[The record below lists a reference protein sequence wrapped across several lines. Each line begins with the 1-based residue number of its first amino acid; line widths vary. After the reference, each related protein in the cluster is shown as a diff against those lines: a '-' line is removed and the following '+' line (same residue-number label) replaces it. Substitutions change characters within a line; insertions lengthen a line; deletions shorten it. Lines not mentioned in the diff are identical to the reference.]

1 MNDGPS
7 NKNGSD
13 RHGIGGNLGPHF
25 GGPSDPGLAH
35 DFVEA
40 GPVAISTK
48 VNRADRERFYDAIR
62 SQGPEQV
69 RRRAIDMAKER
80 ARRDKRLSSTPFR
93 VFDAIA
99 SWSKWKHRYC
109 WQSMEVLAFASSQ
122 SPEHSNVARYVDR
135 LVELGYVVDIQV
147 PSVTGGR
154 HKRYLTVA
162 CTAADRTGQTL
173 KDIASEAIHH
183 KVRGAEENQDEI
195 TANDDRTSNP
205 EPRDVNGT
213 AIRNPDA
220 LPCNSGEAIRNP
232 DVSIRN
238 PDVSIRS
245 PDALTLDRHCRDSKG
260 GVGGARPLSQSV
272 GGHRRLEQEATPHG
286 PPPVEWGLQHK
297 SVEGGAIKIV
307 GLSREAYAIYRS
319 WSPGRDDAEANC
331 ILHGSLNALTGSN
344 PAAQLEHIILSL
356 NAEHAAGKVREPGK
370 LVGRRIEQANSRA
383 RAGKPRTRDGAAEV
397 TAFKSWEEQGRV
409 GFGDKVTGADA
420 NDILKAVPGS
430 DPEKVR
436 LLIRE
441 VCAKWA
447 GSNGATKSRQHVVD
461 EVIRR
466 LRAPD
471 ATSRAEQPAE
481 AIRVRKPTKEDTA
494 KLAALAKQMASARSA
509 TGA

>member
-1 MNDGPS
+1 MSGGPGK
-7 NKNGSD
+7 KNGSD

-25 GGPSDPGLAH
+25 GAPTDPGLGH

-48 VNRADRERFYDAIR
+48 VIRADRERFYDAIR
-62 SQGPEQV
+62 SQGPEQA

-80 ARRDKRLSSTPFR
+80 ARRDKRLSSMAFR

-173 KDIASEAIHH
+173 KDIASEAVHH

-205 EPRDVNGT
+205 EPRDVTGT

-220 LPCNSGEAIRNP
+220 LPCNSVEAIRNP

-245 PDALTLDRHCRDSKG
+245 PDALTLDRHFKDSEG

-272 GGHRRLEQEATPHG
+272 GGHGRLEQEATPHS
-286 PPPVEWGLQHK
+286 PPPAESELQHK
-297 SVEGGAIKIV
+297 SVEGGATKIV

-319 WSPGRDDAEANC
+319 WSPERDDAEANC

-344 PAAQLEHIILSL
+344 PAAQLEHIILFL
-356 NAEHAAGKVREPGK
+356 NAEHAAGKVRDPGK

-383 RAGKPRTRDGAAEV
+383 RAGKLTTRDGAAEA
-397 TAFKSWEEQGRV
+397 TAFKSWEELGRV

-420 NDILKAVPGS
+420 NDILKAVPGP
-430 DPEKVR
+430 DPDKVR

-441 VCAKWA
+441 VCAKWT

-466 LRAPD
+466 LRDPD
-471 ATSRAEQPAE
+471 ATSRAGQPAE
-481 AIRVRKPTKEDTA
+481 AIRVGKPTKEDAA
-494 KLAALAKQMASARSA
+494 KLAALAKQMASPRSP